1 MLGAAIYWCEG
12 AKTKPWRPND
22 FKLTF
27 TNSDP
32 MLVDLFIRFLEL
44 KGHTRETLSYRVS
57 IHESADVEA
66 AQDWWIARVGLP
78 RDHLRRPSLKR
89 HKPTT
94 RHNTGTD
101 YHGCLVVNVPKG
113 TQTYLWIEGIM
124 AGVAAAVL
132 PGDR

>member
-1 MLGAAIYWCEG
+1 M
-12 AKTKPWRPND
+12 
-22 FKLTF
+22 
-27 TNSDP
+27 
-32 MLVDLFIRFLEL
+32 
-44 KGHTRETLSYRVS
+44 S

-78 RDHLRRPSLKR
+78 RDRLRRPSLKR

-113 TQTYLWIEGIM
+113 TQTYLWTEGIM